1 MIELSL
7 KYCKFW
13 HRVYMGNQNDVHTLP
28 AQYRMKAHCPGLK
41 GVPGTANQW
50 MGHWIHLHMFNKCH
64 WYWRETFETEIMDK
78 NLHRNQ
84 WEKVYKSTE
93 SLKNVIH
100 ILGNVIQG
108 LGHSWAPIEETTACL
123 TGVIPEWIYCH
134 IVLIVLIWSVTY
146 WCTDYC

>member
-1 MIELSL
+1 
-7 KYCKFW
+7 
-13 HRVYMGNQNDVHTLP
+13 
-28 AQYRMKAHCPGLK
+28 
-41 GVPGTANQW
+41 
-50 MGHWIHLHMFNKCH
+50 
-64 WYWRETFETEIMDK
+64 MDK

-84 WEKVYKSTE
+84 LEKVYKLTE

-134 IVLIVLIWSVTY
+134 IVDQTSDLLMHRLLFRPQNIELGAREGF
-146 WCTDYC
+146 